1 VLGWVLIIV
10 FGLSSAC
17 SSGMA
22 LVSSGAIVWWF
33 GRSSLMRLYCQV
45 DPALCIP
52 QHSIFIYLYLRG
64 WLCWYW

>member
-1 VLGWVLIIV
+1 M

-17 SSGMA
+17 SSGSA

-33 GRSSLMRLYCQV
+33 GSSSLVRLYCQV

-52 QHSIFIYLYLRG
+52 QHSIFIFIFI
-64 WLCWYW
+64 